1 MPWLK
6 GFGRLKMIYIE
17 HFLAAWFERRREQ
30 SGDAGVNANGDI
42 TSMYP
47 KAQKEANL
55 EVIIEEQARPV
66 TLLAYPR
73 PQLV

>member
-1 MPWLK
+1 MLPGACKGLK
-6 GFGRLKMIYIE
+6 I
-17 HFLAAWFERRREQ
+17 Q
-30 SGDAGVNANGDI
+30 QNQQN
-42 TSMYP
+42 

-55 EVIIEEQARPV
+55 ELIIGEQARPV

>member
-1 MPWLK
+1 MAWFWP
-6 GFGRLKMIYIE
+6 FE
-17 HFLAAWFERRREQ
+17 HFGMLPGAFKGLKIQ
-30 SGDAGVNANGDI
+30 QNQQN
-42 TSMYP
+42 

>member
-1 MPWLK
+1 MLPGAWKGLK
-6 GFGRLKMIYIE
+6 VQQNR
-17 HFLAAWFERRREQ
+17 Q
-30 SGDAGVNANGDI
+30 N
-42 TSMYP
+42 

>member
-1 MPWLK
+1 MLPGACKGLK
-6 GFGRLKMIYIE
+6 IQQNRK
-17 HFLAAWFERRREQ
+17 
-30 SGDAGVNANGDI
+30 NK
-42 TSMYP
+42 P
-47 KAQKEANL
+47 QKEANL

>member
-1 MPWLK
+1 MLPGACKGLK
-6 GFGRLKMIYIE
+6 FQQNR
-17 HFLAAWFERRREQ
+17 Q
-30 SGDAGVNANGDI
+30 N
-42 TSMYP
+42 

>member
-1 MPWLK
+1 MLPGACKGLK
-6 GFGRLKMIYIE
+6 V
-17 HFLAAWFERRREQ
+17 Q
-30 SGDAGVNANGDI
+30 QN
-42 TSMYP
+42 

>member
-1 MPWLK
+1 MLPWASK
-6 GFGRLKMIYIE
+6 RLKVQQN
-17 HFLAAWFERRREQ
+17 RQ
-30 SGDAGVNANGDI
+30 N
-42 TSMYP
+42 

>member
-1 MPWLK
+1 MLPGASKGLK
-6 GFGRLKMIYIE
+6 VQQNR
-17 HFLAAWFERRREQ
+17 Q
-30 SGDAGVNANGDI
+30 N
-42 TSMYP
+42 

-55 EVIIEEQARPV
+55 EVIIEERARPV

>member
-1 MPWLK
+1 MLPGAWKGLK
-6 GFGRLKMIYIE
+6 VQQNR
-17 HFLAAWFERRREQ
+17 Q
-30 SGDAGVNANGDI
+30 N
-42 TSMYP
+42 

-55 EVIIEEQARPV
+55 EVIIEEQERPV